1 MRSKRR
7 NHSAGF
13 KVKVALGAI
22 KGDRTIAESFPCTP
36 TRSVFFRVVV
46 AYYLSSA
53 LTITS
58 NKFHVKFC

>member
-1 MRSKRR
+1 MTTEQPDQYHRCKGNGARIEINYVTNPCEGE
-7 NHSAGF
+7 NHQDP
-13 KVKVALGAI
+13 I
-22 KGDRTIAESFPCTP
+22 P
-36 TRSVFFRVVV
+36 VFFRVVV